1 MIRNAFLETASEA
14 RALITTHDV
23 QRLWNEPSAL
33 RGLTVGA
40 LAAHLGRAI
49 STVEFYVHVALP
61 DSPRVAVTA
70 DAYYVAVQLTRDID
84 DELNTSI
91 RERSIEAA
99 IEGHAAV
106 VAEVDRSLASVT
118 DALADEPSNR
128 NVMVIFDIVMTLD
141 EYLVTRLVELAT
153 HIDDLAFSVGRATPV
168 LSEVTRDCVLGALFM
183 IARRR
188 HGDVEVL
195 RALTRAERSS
205 GGVFPVL

>member
-1 MIRNAFLETASEA
+1 MIRDAFLETARAA
-14 RALITTHDV
+14 RVLITAHD
-23 QRLWNEPSAL
+23 
-33 RGLTVGA
+33 
-40 LAAHLGRAI
+40 
-49 STVEFYVHVALP
+49 
-61 DSPRVAVTA
+61 
-70 DAYYVAVQLTRDID
+70 VQLTRDID

-99 IEGHAAV
+99 LGGHAAV
-106 VAEVDRSLASVT
+106 VTEVDRSLAAMT
-118 DALADEPSNR
+118 GALAAQPSNR

-141 EYLVTRLVELAT
+141 EYLVTRMVELAT

-168 LSEVTRDCVLGALFM
+168 LSEVTRDCVLGALFA